1 MLPSVSNASSRL
13 ISSDG
18 AAFAHSSETGRGGVC
33 GDVPFSSLLPLAK
46 SPVSVAPGPDGLV
59 GATAPLANIGGAP
72 WVVGAVALGSAQVR
86 GAGPRGSLEFSQ
98 AVVAIDGER
107 TEPSLD
113 GRPIEA
119 ANDDGAGLPSQ
130 GFEGKDASLPK
141 RETVAALL
149 VAAPSEPL
157 VATVSGP
164 VPLIPEQVSDLNFS
178 GERMLPP
185 SASVVVE
192 SECESDV
199 SPAPVSQRFGGV
211 GPSARGMTTVAA
223 NVSSGAAN
231 VSSGGGRRGQ
241 GEQATTGPEKS
252 RPAIMSAGAQR
263 EAKPLARSMTA
274 TPSVELSAEG
284 QGVVTS
290 QEGSTERANGAAV
303 QGKGAVRRSEK
314 TVAPFTGRGKAEVAA
329 IDPAMLGARLVSVDQ
344 PLSLGT
350 GRAPSS
356 AIAPVAA
363 TALKLEGAPAGRG
376 PMADV
381 AAPSSRPGSDE
392 ALGGMPVVGV
402 NPGVNPGGMPV
413 VGVNPGVNLGANR
426 AVRGSSPVSAIPLVL
441 MENGV
446 AMDTPERVT
455 MSRSLSF
462 GESEVGNPAQ
472 LRLGSDGSARTV
484 VAAYGS
490 GFAGFSGAA
499 SGRSPFPAQMAPIG
513 AIDSNREISQRMP
526 VPAPAA
532 DEGEIAP
539 VLVGSMTS
547 LVDRVP
553 AQNSVAGESVM
564 PVNLDESRLVPRSAK
579 NAARLESV
587 AISAKNEILNF
598 NKTLLNVD
606 IDGFTG
612 MDKPVGI
619 DVAKN
624 EVIMAASAHS
634 HSDFG
639 PVLALL
645 PTWPTA
651 VVSGRNHDFSQVE
664 TEVTA
669 PAEAAHRAVEAILSA
684 VERFAGAERHSVN
697 LDFSIAGHELS
708 VRVELRADEV
718 RATFCT
724 NSPELRAALA
734 QEWQAVSGGNAREG
748 SVKLG
753 APIFTANASA
763 GESSA
768 ASSFSGGEGFAQ
780 KKHSDTR
787 QADAELLRVGA
798 ASLVRR
804 PQSVSTNSA
813 SAMINA
819 VVPSLASAVSN
830 AVTPSS
836 AHRFWAHA

>member
-1 MLPSVSNASSRL
+1 LR
-13 ISSDG
+13 
-18 AAFAHSSETGRGGVC
+18 
-33 GDVPFSSLLPLAK
+33 
-46 SPVSVAPGPDGLV
+46 PVSDD
-59 GATAPLANIGGAP
+59 
-72 WVVGAVALGSAQVR
+72 AL
-86 GAGPRGSLEFSQ
+86 
-98 AVVAIDGER
+98 
-107 TEPSLD
+107 
-113 GRPIEA
+113 
-119 ANDDGAGLPSQ
+119 
-130 GFEGKDASLPK
+130 
-141 RETVAALL
+141 
-149 VAAPSEPL
+149 
-157 VATVSGP
+157 SG
-164 VPLIPEQVSDLNFS
+164 V
-178 GERMLPP
+178 
-185 SASVVVE
+185 
-192 SECESDV
+192 
-199 SPAPVSQRFGGV
+199 
-211 GPSARGMTTVAA
+211 
-223 NVSSGAAN
+223 
-231 VSSGGGRRGQ
+231 
-241 GEQATTGPEKS
+241 
-252 RPAIMSAGAQR
+252 
-263 EAKPLARSMTA
+263 
-274 TPSVELSAEG
+274 
-284 QGVVTS
+284 
-290 QEGSTERANGAAV
+290 
-303 QGKGAVRRSEK
+303 
-314 TVAPFTGRGKAEVAA
+314 
-329 IDPAMLGARLVSVDQ
+329 
-344 PLSLGT
+344 
-350 GRAPSS
+350 
-356 AIAPVAA
+356 
-363 TALKLEGAPAGRG
+363 
-376 PMADV
+376 
-381 AAPSSRPGSDE
+381 
-392 ALGGMPVVGV
+392 PVVGV
-402 NPGVNPGGMPV
+402 NPNVNSEANPNVNPEANPN
-413 VGVNPGVNLGANR
+413 VNPGANR

-472 LRLGSDGSARTV
+472 PRLGSDGSARAV

-499 SGRSPFPAQMAPIG
+499 SGRSPFPVQVAPIG

-532 DEGEIAP
+532 DGGEIAP
-539 VLVGSMTS
+539 VLVGSVTS
-547 LVDRVP
+547 LVDHAPAQNSVAGESVMPVNLDESRPVPRSAKNAARLESVAISGKNEISSGVPVVGVNPNVNPEANPNVNPGANRAVRGSSPVSAIPLVLMENGVAMDTPERVTMSRSLSFGESEVGNPAQPRLGSDGSARAVVAAYGSGFAGFSGAASGRSPFPVQVAPIGAIDSNREISQRMPVPAPAADGGEIAPVLVGSVTSLVDHAP

-587 AISAKNEILNF
+587 AISGKNEISNF

-606 IDGFTG
+606 IDVFNGL
-612 MDKPVGI
+612 DKPAGI
-619 DVAKN
+619 DVAKT

-634 HSDFG
+634 QSDFG
-639 PVLALL
+639 PVLDLL
-645 PTWPTA
+645 PTWPMA
-651 VVSGRNHDFSQVE
+651 AVSGRNHDFSQVE

-753 APIFTANASA
+753 APIFTANASV
-763 GESSA
+763 GEPSA

-804 PQSVSTNSA
+804 PQSLSTNSA

-819 VVPSLASAVSN
+819 VVPNLASAVSS